1 MERLRELRLA
11 ENMTQE
17 ELAAATDL
25 TQSTISRLEKGGRL
39 PRPKT
44 LRRLA
49 EALGVEPEELEP
61 ELAAS
66 YRPHHARQMPDK
78 VARPLLSLVDAL
90 ARKYARWAGERDELR
105 SAGQDGLWEAWG
117 KFDLERGVPFE
128 KFAGPRIKWRILD
141 RVRKLNRDSATKAY
155 GFKAQPRWVRE
166 VIGIGNSEAE
176 ENLQEG

>member
-1 MERLRELRLA
+1 MERLRQLRVDA
-11 ENMTQE
+11 NMTQE

-49 EALGVEPEELEP
+49 EVLGVEPEELDP
-61 ELAAS
+61 GLAAS
-66 YRPHHARQMPDK
+66 SRPRHAGQMPDK

-117 KFDLERGVPFE
+117 KFDPERGVPFE

-141 RVRKLNRDSATKAY
+141 RVRKLNRDPATKAY
-155 GFKAQPRWVRE
+155 GFETQPRWVRE
-166 VIGIGNSEAE
+166 VIGIGGSEE
-176 ENLQEG
+176 EETSQEG

>member
-1 MERLRELRLA
+1 MERLRELRLDA
-11 ENMTQE
+11 NMTQE

-25 TQSTISRLEKGGRL
+25 TQTTISRLENGGRL

-49 EALGVEPEELEP
+49 GALGVEPEELDP
-61 ELAAS
+61 GLAAS
-66 YRPHHARQMPDK
+66 YRPRHTGQMPDR
-78 VARPLLSLVDAL
+78 VAGSLLSLVDAL

-117 KFDLERGVPFE
+117 RFDPERGVPFE

-141 RVRKLNRDSATKAY
+141 RVRKLNRDPATKAY
-155 GFKAQPRWVRE
+155 GFETRPRWVRE
-166 VIGIGNSEAE
+166 VIGVGISGEE
-176 ENLQEG
+176 ENPHED